1 MSAMRRTLIPV
12 VLVFLSAFVSAQ
24 ANVRINPGERSNRN
38 AEYRQMV
45 ANYCRL
51 DYDGARIVANGWT
64 RMQPLTSWR
73 DNPDFHRIAV
83 VTRYQILPEA
93 QNERGRSIYSV
104 QYDVSG
110 EYDLAGGY
118 FPGADQITVRIAV
131 GEAAGDTHV
140 LDTTEPRPLVGRA
153 RLLQWLQAKL
163 DSEKDPGA
171 KNTLQLSLQRM
182 QDENRKP
189 VAGQ

>member
-1 MSAMRRTLIPV
+1 MRRILIPV
-12 VLVFLSAFVSAQ
+12 VLVFLATFASAQ
-24 ANVRINPGERSNRN
+24 ANVRINPGERSSRN
-38 AEYRQMV
+38 AEYSQLV

-51 DYDGARIVANGWT
+51 DYDGARIVPNGWT
-64 RMQPLTSWR
+64 RIQPVTGWR

-83 VTRYQILPEA
+83 VTRYQIMPEVVSGH
-93 QNERGRSIYSV
+93 GRAIYSV

-110 EYDLAGGY
+110 EYDLMGGY
-118 FPGADQITVRIAV
+118 FPDVDHITVQIEV
-131 GEAAGDTHV
+131 GELNGDVRV
-140 LDTTEPRPLVGRA
+140 LQTSESRPLVGRA
-153 RLLQWLQAKL
+153 RLLQWIQTKL
-163 DSEKDPGA
+163 DAETDPGA